1 MKQVRET
8 TAARSIRAI
17 VIMRGKRHVAT
28 VQAHYGNSRVS
39 VDVWHTDGTPLQ
51 QGSASGYGYDK
62 FTAALSG
69 LTIDGHKMTDHCG
82 ARKNPPRGATVW
94 PRDAKEPRG
103 YRFANY
109 SAALDGYTDCYRE
122 SGLNYLTAIGYT
134 IIQAI

>member
-82 ARKNPPRGATVW
+82 ARKTRHA
-94 PRDAKEPRG
+94 AQ
-103 YRFANY
+103 RFGRAMRK
-109 SAALDGYTDCYRE
+109 SHADIGSPITAQRSTDIQI
-122 SGLNYLTAIGYT
+122 AI
-134 IIQAI
+134 ASRV